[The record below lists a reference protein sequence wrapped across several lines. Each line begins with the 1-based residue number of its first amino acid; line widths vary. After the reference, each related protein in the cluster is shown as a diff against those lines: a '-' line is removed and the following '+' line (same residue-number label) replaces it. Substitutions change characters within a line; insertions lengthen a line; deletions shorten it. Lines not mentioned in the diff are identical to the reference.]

1 MKKIFLTITF
11 IFLSSVALAELKG
24 EFSVAGNVTTA
35 KEGDLIEGT
44 LKVWPLENADTTE
57 FAKYQNGILFN
68 SLQLIQIQS
77 IEPSFNN
84 ADVLELKG
92 LFLARAAKYLTNF
105 ELNYK
110 GELVQVPAPTL
121 KIAPLE
127 KKAEDYFILD
137 QSLSLSHYQ
146 IYLIGGL
153 VLILLLV
160 AFIKRKK
167 LIAWASGLKKDPKAM
182 AIKHYR
188 EKFSLAVTRQDFE
201 DIYARKND
209 WLPLLQERSLAYEEF
224 FKVMNQHQYK
234 PQWGSEELTEVK
246 NRFDIIRGSF
256 K

>member
-1 MKKIFLTITF
+1 MKKIFLIITL
-11 IFLSSVALAELKG
+11 IILSSVAFAELKG
-24 EFSVAGNVTTA
+24 DFTVAGNVNTV

-44 LKVWPLENADTTE
+44 LKVWPLENADTNE

-77 IEPSFNN
+77 IEPSANN

-110 GELVQVPAPTL
+110 GELVQISAPSL

-137 QSLSLSHYQ
+137 QALNLSHYQ

-153 VLILLLV
+153 VLFLV
-160 AFIKRKK
+160 VAAIIKRKK
-167 LIAWASGLKKDPKAM
+167 LVAWASGLKKDPKAM
-182 AIKHYR
+182 AIKHFR

-201 DIYARKND
+201 EIYARKNE
-209 WLPLLQERSLAYEEF
+209 WLPLLQEKSLAYEEF

-234 PQWGSEELTEVK
+234 PQWGNEELTEVK
-246 NRFDIIRGSF
+246 TRFDIIRGSF